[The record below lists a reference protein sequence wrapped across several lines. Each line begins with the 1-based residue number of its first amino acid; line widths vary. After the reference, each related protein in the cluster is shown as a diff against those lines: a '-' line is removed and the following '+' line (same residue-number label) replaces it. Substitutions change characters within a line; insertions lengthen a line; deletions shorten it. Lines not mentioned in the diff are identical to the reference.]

1 MTLAEVGYLLR
12 VDPKWVLNALTALGL
27 PKKYSPELARRLA
40 VALVIHVATGAPLFR
55 CVVLG
60 DRALRRYRGG
70 TAPVSASTEADD
82 VALAIDIRRILSS
95 FNARLSVIRTTLGP
109 RQRGRPV
116 ARRRDPLQAAS
127 DWGIDLTLVADSL
140 RKTAEQRLRQLD
152 AMAAFAGR
160 VRRRVSSAG

>member
-12 VDPKWVLNALTALGL
+12 VDPKWVLNALTALAL
-27 PKKYSPELARRLA
+27 PTKYSPELARRLA
-40 VALVIHVATGAPLFR
+40 VALAIHEATGAPLVR
-55 CVVLG
+55 CVALA
-60 DRALRRYRGG
+60 DRALRAYQGG
-70 TAPVSASTEADD
+70 RAPVSAPTEANDI
-82 VALAIDIRRILSS
+82 ALVIDIRRILSS

-127 DWGIDLTLVADSL
+127 DWGIDLTLVADNL

-160 VRRRVSSAG
+160 VRRSTPSTG